1 MLPSKSIA
9 LKSKVGTE
17 QKGRQCTKRGK
28 EVGIGRR
35 GAAVALAKAG
45 LPVREIAKLIQ
56 VPSST
61 VSGIVQHAEQ
71 MVKINGGDALDDIN
85 LKPKSR
91 PGRPKKWTAED
102 RLMVSYLT
110 PGWISRLRDSYKL
123 FHWQVV
129 ELCTRDETQ
138 RSKPHSA
145 LAKECPFPIDEHAVR
160 KILSEAGYDRRRD
173 IPGDILAS
181 PQ

>member
-1 MLPSKSIA
+1 MLSSTSSTVKSEA
-9 LKSKVGTE
+9 DTE
-17 QKGRQCTKRGK
+17 QKGRQGTKRGK

-35 GAAVALAKAG
+35 GAAVALAKTG
-45 LPVREIAKLIQ
+45 LPVRDIAKLIQ

-85 LKPKSR
+85 LKPKKRS
-91 PGRPKKWTAED
+91 GRPKKWTAED
-102 RLMVSYLT
+102 RLV
-110 PGWISRLRDSYKL
+110 
-123 FHWQVV
+123 VV

-138 RSKPHSA
+138 RSKAHST
-145 LAKECPFPIDEHAVR
+145 LAKECPFPIDEHAIK
-160 KILSEAGYDRRRD
+160 KILSEAGYDHRRD
-173 IPGDILAS
+173 ISGDIPTS